1 MSCFFAV
8 YGERVSLPVEER
20 LFLLLRMRLTY
31 AMCACSFAVAED
43 FLLLKRK
50 PFCFLHLHGGCWLSL
65 SFPASQSD
73 GPALHTRRT
82 WTSYQT
88 CTSYQTHLYFIPDA
102 PVLHTRRTCTSYQTH
117 PHFIPD
123 APALHTRRTCTSNQ
137 TCTSYQTHLYFIPD
151 LLCFSVDVGTVGTL
165 PRAAIVHNVGHQI
178 VLAGWSTC
186 TAAAHSI
193 TLSVTLATTEYAVC
207 VRAIRNV
214 GCVHVPLTC
223 V

>member
-88 CTSYQTHLYFIPDA
+88 CTSYQTHLYFIPD
-102 PVLHTRRTCTSYQTH
+102 
-117 PHFIPD
+117 
-123 APALHTRRTCTSNQ
+123 
-137 TCTSYQTHLYFIPD
+137 